1 MVSLLRA
8 MRSRSRL
15 LAFTIVAW
23 VVTTVVVLT
32 EPVTAHTGSLR
43 LTDDPVSVPSWLV
56 ITTGGG
62 VIGASFLL
70 TSLITDHETIQEI
83 NELRFRLSR
92 FSERSA
98 RVVMVR
104 GIQLLSV
111 GSLGLIVLSGFVG
124 SPEPKANLAI
134 LVVWVAWWGGYTMS
148 VYLIGNSWP
157 ILNPW
162 RAIARTLPQSNRT
175 FPARLG
181 VWPSVVGLLGLVWIE
196 VVSPVAQTPALLAS
210 LIVLYSVVTLAGAM
224 VYGAETWFGD
234 VDPIARVFRY
244 YGRIAPVQR
253 STSGSGIEIRL
264 PSTQLTRKR
273 GNKRSVVFVI
283 ALLWATTYDGLV
295 GTPAW
300 AQLARW
306 LVGFGIPALA
316 VYAVAM
322 AAGFGLF
329 LVAYRWAALLTR
341 RTGRTYVAAHEIQER
356 FILSLLPIAAG
367 YHLAHY
373 LGYVL
378 AQIPSVIAVVSQPLS
393 PLANPQ
399 VWVLPNWFGSLP
411 LVFIL
416 LGHVFAVWV
425 AHARAFDLFPG
436 RLQPIRS
443 QYPLIAVM
451 ILYTMTSMWLILQ
464 PNAQPPF
471 V

>member
-1 MVSLLRA
+1 MVSL
-8 MRSRSRL
+8 RSRSRL
-15 LAFTIVAW
+15 PVFMIVVAAI
-23 VVTTVVVLT
+23 VVLT

-83 NELRFRLSR
+83 NELRFRWSG
-92 FSERSA
+92 FSGQSA
-98 RVVMVR
+98 RVVVIR
-104 GIQLLSV
+104 SIGLLSV
-111 GSLGLIVLSGFVG
+111 AFLGLIVLNGLVG
-124 SPEPKANLAI
+124 SPERKANLAI

-148 VYLIGNSWP
+148 VYLVGNSWP

-162 RAIARTLPQSNRT
+162 RKLASILPQANRS
-175 FPARLG
+175 FPVRLG

-224 VYGAETWFGD
+224 VYGTETWFGA
-234 VDPIARVFRY
+234 VDPIARVFRF

-253 STSGSGIEIRL
+253 SASGSGIEIRL
-264 PSTQLTRKR
+264 PSTQLTRER
-273 GNKRSVVFVI
+273 GEQSSVVFVI

-306 LVGFGIPALA
+306 AVGFGFPPL
-316 VYAVAM
+316 VLYAVAM

-329 LVAYRWAALLTR
+329 LVAYRRAALLCR
-341 RTGRTYVAAHEIQER
+341 RTGRTYVAAHDIQER

-378 AQIPSVIAVVSQPLS
+378 AQIPSVIGVLSHPLS
-393 PLANPQ
+393 PPATPQ

-464 PNAQPPF
+464 PNTQPPF